1 MDKLVLH
8 KLLQD
13 LYEQK
18 ILPSDAAE
26 SLSTLP
32 YQNLGFAKIDQ
43 HRSLR
48 TGLPEVIYGEGK
60 TENQLTSI
68 IKSLW
73 DSGNDVLA
81 TKVKAQVYKNIK
93 DNLPINTVY
102 NVSSQTLV
110 IKKNTTIKALGLINI
125 VSAGTSDIPI
135 AEEARVTAEL
145 FGSKVEMVND
155 VGVAGIHRLLDKI
168 NYIRQARVVIVVAG
182 MEGALAS
189 VVGGLVKNPII
200 AVPTSIGYGASFGG
214 VSALLTMLN
223 SCSTGIAT
231 VNIDNGFGAGCIAH
245 KINLLGEKN
254 NN

>member
-1 MDKLVLH
+1 MDMILLH

-168 NYIRQARVVIVVAG
+168 NSIRKARVVIVVAG
-182 MEGALAS
+182 MDGALAS

-200 AVPTSIGYGASFGG
+200 AVPTSIGYGTSFGG

>member
-1 MDKLVLH
+1 MDMIVLH

-102 NVSSQTLV
+102 NVPSQTLV
-110 IKKNTTIKALGLINI
+110 IKKNTTIKTLGLINI

-145 FGSKVEMVND
+145 FGSKVEMIND

-168 NYIRQARVVIVVAG
+168 NSIRKARVVIVVAG
-182 MEGALAS
+182 MDGALAS

>member
-168 NYIRQARVVIVVAG
+168 NSIRKARVVIVVAG
-182 MEGALAS
+182 MDGALAS

>member
-1 MDKLVLH
+1 MERNLLQ

-18 ILPSDAAE
+18 ILPSDVAE

-43 HRSLR
+43 HRSVR

-60 TENQLTSI
+60 TEKQLIII

-73 DSGNDVLA
+73 DSGNNVLA
-81 TKVKAQVYKNIK
+81 TKIKAQVYKNIK
-93 DNLPINTVY
+93 DSLPIGAIY
-102 NVSSQTLV
+102 NVPSQTLV
-110 IKKNTTIKALGLINI
+110 IKKKQTIKSLGLIII

-135 AEEARVTAEL
+135 AEEAIVTAEL
-145 FGSKVEMVND
+145 FGSKVEMIND

-168 NYIRQARVVIVVAG
+168 NSIRQARVVIVVAG

-189 VVGGLVKNPII
+189 VVGGLVQNPVI

-223 SCSTGIAT
+223 SCSAGVAT

>member
-1 MDKLVLH
+1 MDMQELH

-18 ILPSDAAE
+18 ILPSDVAE

-43 HRSLR
+43 HRSVR

-60 TENQLTSI
+60 TEKQLISI
-68 IKSLW
+68 IRSIW

-81 TKVKAQVYKNIK
+81 TKVKAEVYKNIK
-93 DNLPINTVY
+93 DNLPVDSTY
-102 NVSSQTLV
+102 NVTSQTLV
-110 IKKNTTIKALGLINI
+110 IKKYKPTKVLGLINI

-168 NYIRQARVVIVVAG
+168 NSIRQARVVIVVAG

-189 VVGGLVKNPII
+189 VVGGLVKSPVI

-254 NN
+254 NH